1 MRGRTL
7 KEHSTLCEIFS
18 CEIFSLSD
26 CSFSAFISEVDTNYI
41 FRVLSIPSDPFQEL
55 PILSF
60 EIFADGCFSDGFDS
74 GERAN
79 ILPIRLSVHR
89 VGCEDSSE
97 LYQENGFE
105 SSS

>member
-26 CSFSAFISEVDTNYI
+26 CSFPAFISEVDTNYI
-41 FRVLSIPSDPFQEL
+41 FRVLLIPSDPFQEL
-55 PILSF
+55 PIFSF
-60 EIFADGCFSDGFDS
+60 EIFSDGFSDGYDS
-74 GERAN
+74 GEKDN